1 MKKFLKALAV
11 VLCAAILVA
20 GSVTATIA
28 YLATKTD
35 PVQNTFVAGD
45 INITLTP
52 ASTNNDTMIP
62 GMDIAK
68 NPSVTVT
75 AGSVDCWLFV
85 KVTEENG
92 YANYMTYAV
101 DTDATKWQALDGE
114 PGVYYRYVRS
124 EDAGN
129 ALNILKDNK
138 VTVRS
143 DLTKAECNAITNA
156 PGLSFTAYAVQ
167 YANFDLGTTDHDV
180 AAAWAIAKALENP
193 SANS

>member
-1 MKKFLKALAV
+1 MKKFMKALTV
-11 VLCAAILVA
+11 VFCAAILVA
-20 GSVTATIA
+20 GSITATLA

-92 YANYMTYAV
+92 FA
-101 DTDATKWQALDGE
+101 KL
-114 PGVYYRYVRS
+114 S
-124 EDAGN
+124 DAGKLIHKIRPGFDCREYGFKKLHQLLL
-129 ALNILKDNK
+129 AYPEKYQVIYYP
-138 VTVRS
+138 
-143 DLTKAECNAITNA
+143 TKTPAK
-156 PGLSFTAYAVQ
+156 LVAYRCCA
-167 YANFDLGTTDHDV
+167 
-180 AAAWAIAKALENP
+180 
-193 SANS
+193 